1 MFDILTLIPG
11 KKRRTAKGW
20 FSFNAVCCQHRGHK
34 SDQRSRGGIKFD
46 GEHNWSY
53 HCFNCDFKCG
63 FTLGKTLSAN
73 TKKLLAW
80 CGIDQDQI
88 NAWNLYSLKNK
99 DLIDIVTHKK
109 VKHKIKF
116 NETEL
121 PENAELLDTTKHQRY
136 IEYLTDRGIPYTEY
150 PYMVT
155 PDEEGRNSN
164 RIIIPYTY
172 KQKIVGYT
180 SRYLDNRIPKY
191 IKEQQ
196 PGYVFGYDLQK
207 NNWEVCLVFEGI
219 FDALTFSGCALTHD
233 TISDEQADLLRTLHK
248 RIIIVP
254 DQDKTGLNICERAL
268 ELGFQVSLPDWG
280 AGVKDANDAALK
292 YGKLPTLLSILQ
304 AATNN
309 KVKIELARRRI
320 DKRI

>member
-73 TKKLLAW
+73 TKKLLSW

-88 NAWNLYSLKNK
+88 SAWNLYSLKNK
-99 DLIDIVTHKK
+99 DLIDVVTHKK
-109 VKHKIKF
+109 IKHKIKF

-121 PENAELLDTTKHQRY
+121 PENAELLDVAKHQRY
-136 IEYLTDRGIPYTEY
+136 IEYLTNRGISYTDY

-164 RIIIPYTY
+164 RIIVPYTY

-196 PGYVFGYDLQK
+196 TGYVFGYDLQK
-207 NNWEVCLVFEGI
+207 SNWEVCLVFEGI

-233 TISDEQADLLRTLHK
+233 TISDEQADLLRTLHR

-280 AGVKDANDAALK
+280 VGIKDANDAALK